1 MYQAGEHWQNRPM
14 NNPVDLELFR
24 YAVYGLVCAVVIALL
39 LRCLMKPRRKP
50 IEGRRRNYRC
60 LTITL
65 PLDGG
70 ATDEPG
76 AKKEPAAELSR
87 M

>member
-1 MYQAGEHWQNRPM
+1 MYQSGGHCQNQPM
-14 NNPVDLELFR
+14 NNPVDLNFIR

-39 LRCLMKPRRKP
+39 LRRLVKPCRKR

-76 AKKEPAAELSR
+76 AKKEPATELS
-87 M
+87 